1 MMDTFS
7 KMGVKPNADT
17 PEELIKQIPDFM
29 QTQKTMKEDS
39 DTTIAFPPPPKTD
52 VPQQKVDKVT
62 NFILNQPKKITWFSG
77 TDLKSGDTTYE
88 IWRHEVNCMIKQKY
102 DKDAM
107 LNAVLRSL
115 RGQAGMIA
123 MQIDLDANIDHIIRK
138 LDSIYGSV
146 ERKIYC

>member
-1 MMDTFS
+1 
-7 KMGVKPNADT
+7 
-17 PEELIKQIPDFM
+17 M

-52 VPQQKVDKVT
+52 VPQQKVDKVA
-62 NFILNQPKKITWFSG
+62 NFILNQPTKITWFSG

-102 DKDAM
+102 DKDVM

-115 RGQAGMIA
+115 RG
-123 MQIDLDANIDHIIRK
+123 
-138 LDSIYGSV
+138 
-146 ERKIYC
+146 